1 MTKRFSLSPY
11 LYGAPCL
18 ILMGLFVYYP
28 VVENIISGFYRFS
41 PLSDVK
47 VYIGFKNYTELFQD
61 PVFYT
66 GLKNSL
72 LFALISV
79 IAQVF
84 GGMVIAAILEDS
96 FFRKFSPVLRTV
108 YFTPVLISMTV
119 ISLLFSFILNP
130 ETGLLNSALSSI
142 GLESWTRGWLGDS
155 ATAIYAVIA
164 VSQWQ
169 NIGYTLMLFV
179 VAIQKIPADLYEAAK
194 IDGANKFQS
203 FFQVTV
209 PQLKEVRFVLL
220 IQCIAGSILIFTE
233 VYIMTS
239 GGPGYSSQVLST
251 YLFQKAFFSNEM
263 GYASAIA
270 NVILVISMMI
280 FIVQKKWLKTGEE

>member
-1 MTKRFSLSPY
+1 MAKRLTLAPY
-11 LYGAPCL
+11 LYFAPCL

-28 VVENIISGFYRFS
+28 VVDNLISGFYRFS
-41 PLSDVK
+41 PLSDARQFV
-47 VYIGFKNYTELFQD
+47 GFGNYAELLQD

-79 IAQVF
+79 IVQVF
-84 GGMVIAAILEDS
+84 GGMVVAAILEDPL
-96 FFRKFSPVLRTV
+96 FRRFAPLLRTV
-108 YFTPVLISMTV
+108 YFIPVLISMTV

-130 ETGLLNSALSSI
+130 ETGLVNSALTAI

-169 NIGYTLMLFV
+169 SIGYTTMLFV
-179 VAIQKIPADLYEAAK
+179 VAIQKIPVELYEAARM
-194 IDGANKFQS
+194 DGANKIQS
-203 FFQVTV
+203 FFHVTV
-209 PQLKEVRFVLL
+209 PELREVRFVLL
-220 IQCIAGSILIFTE
+220 LQCIAGSILIFTE
-233 VYIMTS
+233 VYIMTA

-270 NVILVISMMI
+270 NVILVLSVIL
-280 FIVQKKWLKTGEE
+280 FIIQKKWLKTGGE